1 MQILTIAGTLSKDAR
16 NTTAGRVDQ
25 IAITQGVH
33 VSKGRTGIK
42 TTPQKRIR
50 WADLLIDSTDNYA
63 VVLIIIT

>member
-1 MQILTIAGTLSKDAR
+1 MQILTIAGTLSEDAR
-16 NTTAGRVDQ
+16 NTTTRCVDQ
-25 IAITQGVH
+25 IAITQGVY

-50 WADLLIDSTDNYA
+50 WVDLLIDSTNNYT